1 MSLFSKR
8 TAAEDFERLA
18 LGAEK
23 QVYLTCLRMMRS
35 REDAEDAAQETMLRA
50 YRAFSS
56 FRNDSKFHTWIDRIA
71 VNTCLDLIRKK
82 RATVSLDMLRD
93 EGFDAPDGKASV
105 YTLFDSRERMR
116 LLKEGLD
123 LLPDD
128 MRTVIVLRDMEGRS
142 MEEIASLLSLP
153 QGTVKSRLN
162 RARKKL
168 CQFLF
173 QNAELFDRSSV

>member
-18 LGAEK
+18 QSAEM

-105 YTLFDSRERMR
+105 YALFDSRERMR

-168 CQFLF
+168 CQFLS

>member
-8 TAAEDFERLA
+8 TAAEDFEQLA
-18 LGAEK
+18 QSAEK

-56 FRNDSKFHTWIDRIA
+56 FRSDSKFHTWIDRIA

-93 EGFDAPDGKASV
+93 EGFDAPDGRESV
-105 YTLFDSRERMR
+105 YARFDSRERMR

-168 CQFLF
+168 CQFLS
-173 QNAELFDRSSV
+173 QNAELFDHSSV